1 MKVKASSFDYTNWNV
16 NLFKPGKLFW
26 KPNFLRKLKIGQWKK
41 IKIQVP
47 CRFDPIVLDLTK
59 LHPTVEKNDYKAGA
73 LGFTGKIYTQ
83 AEIELIDNKKI
94 IADDILAEH
103 VAKIIRTVTKYNG
116 GFKIKTKNH
125 PYRHVGFAST
135 ATICEA
141 VANGIN
147 ILLGEPF
154 NKKEIVKFIAHNY
167 GEESEKKK
175 DYLTPGI
182 STGSSGN
189 LVQRGGIG
197 ITTSDCELIIWD
209 TYPKGTKIIAG
220 IPNVPGVGKGPETSD
235 VDVFSLDWVR
245 HIDRFNAAKICYWLL
260 MDFAPALKQHDLKK
274 MGAILYDISFCGTKG
289 APLIALH
296 GGDLLGIILE
306 MRLSGIE
313 VCFMSSAGPGLI
325 AMTKNKVDKAIEIFN
340 KHKCKTIE
348 IEPDNEGFKYQ
359 FLKIR

>member
-1 MKVKASSFDYTNWNV
+1 MKVKASSFDYTDWNV
-16 NLFKPGKLFW
+16 NPFKPGKLFW
-26 KPNFLRKLKIGQWKK
+26 KSNFSRKAKVDQWKRIK
-41 IKIQVP
+41 IKTP

-59 LHPTVEKNDYKAGA
+59 LQPTAEENDYKAGA
-73 LGFTGKIYTQ
+73 LGFAGKLYSQ
-83 AEIELIDNKKI
+83 AEIELTENKEI
-94 IADDILAEH
+94 IADNILAEH
-103 VAKIIRTVTKYNG
+103 VAKIMASTTKYEG
-116 GFKIKTKNH
+116 GFTISTKSH
-125 PYRHVGFAST
+125 PHRHVGFGST
-135 ATICEA
+135 ATLCEA

-175 DYLTPGI
+175 GYLTPGI

-197 ITTSDCELIIWD
+197 ITASDCELVVWD

-220 IPNVPGVGKGPETSD
+220 IPNVPGVGKGPESSD
-235 VDVFSLDWVR
+235 VDIFSLDWVR
-245 HIDRFNAAKICYWLL
+245 HIDRFNAAKVCYWLL

-274 MGAILYDISFCGTKG
+274 MGTVLYDISFCGTKG

-306 MRLSGIE
+306 MRLAGVE
-313 VCFMSSAGPGLI
+313 VCFMSSAGPGLVAI
-325 AMTKNKVDKAIEIFN
+325 TKDKANKAREIF
-340 KHKCKTIE
+340 KTHKCRVVE
-348 IEPDNEGFKYQ
+348 IKPDNEGLKYQ
-359 FLKIR
+359 LFKS